1 LESLKSK
8 FSLSGISALQIFQL
22 ARFGATF
29 LCAILLV
36 KFGANQS
43 QIAVYEAFLWLTG
56 MSTFFWVGGSVN
68 ALLSVAKANNQLQF
82 LSAAIWLGIQ
92 AFLAAVIVFVFPV
105 GSVEIKA
112 YAALFIV
119 LNSVAFLNEYL
130 LFIQRKNLMLL
141 FYAFATSCLQLL
153 LVVGFFF
160 FIGSIQYSI
169 LGLLFLAL
177 LKFGFFVF
185 LLFRFEVCDFSLH
198 ALKQLAMLSFPLSMA
213 ILVSGSAEYIDGFLV
228 KHFFS
233 DVDFALFRYGSRELP
248 LSLILAN
255 TLSAAMIS
263 PVAINVEVGLESIKA
278 KSLQLMHLLFPL
290 SILLMLIAKPLLI
303 FLYNESYQNATSI
316 FRIMLLL
323 LIPRL
328 LFPQTVLTALK
339 RNNLILV
346 SATLELVL
354 NVSFSLFFIQFCGL
368 KGVVWG
374 TVLAYV
380 FDKFF
385 LMFMLKKQFSILPQ
399 RYLSVK
405 PFVLYS
411 VLLLSVFVLVEFL
424 L

>member
-1 LESLKSK
+1 MESLKSK
-8 FSLSGISALQIFQL
+8 FSLSGITALQIFQL

-36 KFGANQS
+36 KFGANQP

-68 ALLSVAKANNQLQF
+68 ALLSVAKTSAQSQF

-105 GSVEIKA
+105 GSAEMKA

-119 LNSVAFLNEYL
+119 LNSVTFLNEYL
-130 LFIQRKNLMLL
+130 LFIQGKNLMLL
-141 FYAFATSCLQLL
+141 FYAFATTCLQLL

-160 FIGSIQYSI
+160 FIGSIKYSI
-169 LGLLFLAL
+169 LGLQFLAL

-185 LLFRFEVCDFSLH
+185 LLFRFEVYGFSFQ
-198 ALKQLAMLSFPLSMA
+198 ALKQLALLSLPLSVA

-263 PVAINVEVGLESIKA
+263 PVATNVEMGLKSIKA

-290 SILLMLIAKPLLI
+290 SILLMFIAKPLLI
-303 FLYNESYQNATSI
+303 FLYDESYQNAAAI

-323 LIPRL
+323 LIPRV

-339 RNNLILV
+339 RNNLILL

-354 NVSFSLFFIQFCGL
+354 NVSFSLFFIQFWGL

-411 VLLLSVFVLVEFL
+411 VLLVSVFVLVEFL